1 MYNSPPDT
9 LDFRRKPA
17 ETEFN
22 IYLKAWDGEYWQ
34 GMEFGDSKEE
44 AINFARMDDAIK
56 HAKEQA
62 ALYGQAMFI
71 EVEPCIT
78 Q

>member
-1 MYNSPPDT
+1 MNT
-9 LDFRRKPA
+9 LSFTRKPT
-17 ETEFN
+17 EIEFN

-34 GMEFGDSKEE
+34 GMEFGDSKDE
-44 AINFARMDDAIK
+44 AINFARIEDAVK

-71 EVEPCIT
+71 EVSPCNT